1 MTSSSSFPGG
11 SRAPGSWPAPT
22 LPGPDPDLVVST
34 VDLVGE
40 PSDYARVAQAW
51 EDVHLAVERAQAME
65 TLAEEHRVRQQAY
78 QAEHR
83 RAEDLQ
89 HRVDDR
95 PVRDGPGA
103 PDTGPDHLPTRDR
116 PVDHL

>member
-1 MTSSSSFPGG
+1 MTSSNSLSDG

-40 PSDYARVAQAW
+40 PPDYSRVAQAW
-51 EDVHLAVERAQAME
+51 EVVHLAVERAQAME
-65 TLAEEHRVRQQAY
+65 TLAEVHRVLQQAC

-89 HRVDDR
+89 RRVDDI
-95 PVRDGPGA
+95 A
-103 PDTGPDHLPTRDR
+103 QF
-116 PVDHL
+116 